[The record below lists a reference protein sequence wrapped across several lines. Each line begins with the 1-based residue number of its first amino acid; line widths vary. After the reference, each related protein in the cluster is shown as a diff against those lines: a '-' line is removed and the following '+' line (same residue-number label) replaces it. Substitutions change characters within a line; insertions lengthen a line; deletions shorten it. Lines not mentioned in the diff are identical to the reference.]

1 VRKLERRA
9 VDQPQPT
16 LLTDAPVGVLRAIRL
31 VAFDFDGV
39 FTDDAV
45 YVSERGEE
53 SVRCWRGDGL
63 GLRKLDA
70 LGIATVILSTEVNAV
85 VTLRARKLRIECL
98 QGLEDKR
105 DALTTVASRAGVPLS
120 DVAYVGNDINDA
132 LCFSAVGV
140 AIAASNAHQ
149 DVRGCVRYRTGTPG
163 GYGAVREVC
172 DCIERA
178 HRMALGAKRKR

>member
-1 VRKLERRA
+1 MTDLPLLSAAPAAALRA
-9 VDQPQPT
+9 V
-16 LLTDAPVGVLRAIRL
+16 RM

-45 YVSERGEE
+45 YVSEDGRE

-70 LGIATVILSTEVNAV
+70 LGIATVILSTEVNPV
-85 VTLRARKLRIECL
+85 VGVRARKLRIQCV
-98 QGLEDKR
+98 QGLDDKR
-105 DALTTVASRAGVPLS
+105 SALDRVASDARVPLA

-132 LCFSAVGV
+132 LCFSAVGLP
-140 AIAASNAHQ
+140 IAVSNAHE
-149 DVRGCVRYRTGTPG
+149 DVLGCAKYRTAAGG

-172 DCIERA
+172 DCIDRA
-178 HRMALGAKRKR
+178 YRDAAGSVRGR

>member
-1 VRKLERRA
+1 MKDLEPRA
-9 VDQPQPT
+9 VADLPALAT
-16 LLTDAPVGVLRAIRL
+16 APASLLRAVRM

-45 YVSERGEE
+45 YVGEDGRE

-70 LGIATVILSTEVNAV
+70 LGIETVILSTEVNPV
-85 VTLRARKLRIECL
+85 VGFRARKLKIKCHQAL
-98 QGLEDKR
+98 DDKR
-105 DALTTVASRAGVPLS
+105 AVLARLAGEAAIPLAEI
-120 DVAYVGNDINDA
+120 AYVGNDINDA

-140 AIAASNAHQ
+140 PIAVRNAHP
-149 DVRGCVRYRTGTPG
+149 DVLACARFRTEASG

-172 DCIERA
+172 DCIDRA
-178 HRMALGAKRKR
+178 HRTGDAGSVRMG

>member
-1 VRKLERRA
+1 MKDLETRVVA
-9 VDQPQPT
+9 DLPALKT
-16 LLTDAPVGVLRAIRL
+16 APASVLRAVRM

-45 YVSERGEE
+45 YVSEDGRE

-70 LGIATVILSTEVNAV
+70 LGIDTVILSTEVNPV
-85 VTLRARKLRIECL
+85 VGFRARKLKITCYQAL
-98 QGLEDKR
+98 DDKR
-105 DALTTVASRAGVPLS
+105 AVLTRLATEAAIPLAEI
-120 DVAYVGNDINDA
+120 AYVGNDINDA

-140 AIAASNAHQ
+140 AIAVRNAHP
-149 DVRGCVRYRTGTPG
+149 DVLVCAHYRTETSG

-172 DCIERA
+172 DCIDRA
-178 HRMALGAKRKR
+178 HRSPDAGGGRMG